1 MTIAVRG
8 RWDTALVITIRR
20 AVTGDGPI
28 LTGIDL
34 LTWTPQTSPSP
45 YPHDPSGYRFFDRRT
60 RPEDV
65 LVAEVDSVIGGYV
78 KLREPS
84 GLAARLHVYEISGLA
99 VAPELQGAGVGRRL
113 VEAGVGE
120 SRRRGARK
128 LALRVLGDNAAAR
141 HLDETCRFTVEGV
154 LQDEFFLDG
163 HYVDDVLM
171 ACHLAPA
178 AAAANCRP

>member
-1 MTIAVRG
+1 M
-8 RWDTALVITIRR
+8 ITIRR

-99 VAPELQGAGVGRRL
+99 VAPELQVLRGRGGGPQQLL
-113 VEAGVGE
+113 VVVMGRQE
-120 SRRRGARK
+120 
-128 LALRVLGDNAAAR
+128 RV
-141 HLDETCRFTVEGV
+141 
-154 LQDEFFLDG
+154 
-163 HYVDDVLM
+163 
-171 ACHLAPA
+171 
-178 AAAANCRP
+178 